1 MSVARVTILDYM
13 SAEPADEIDLA
24 YWEIFPQTLR
34 EADALILVLTIANSY
49 LSIPIY
55 RTEELAEE
63 MLLKR
68 AKMLEQCPF
77 SIRDMFHFER
87 PVGLHY
93 VNELLLETKA
103 T

>member
-13 SAEPADEIDLA
+13 SAEPADEFGLA
-24 YWEIFPQTLR
+24 YWEIFPQTLS
-34 EADALILVLTIANSY
+34 EAGALILVPTSATSGLRI
-49 LSIPIY
+49 SIY
-55 RTEELAEE
+55 ETEELAEE

-77 SIRDMFHFER
+77 SIQDMFNFER